1 MSKSFI
7 ILDLQGNEITLD
19 KDKKYVKTPF
29 GQIIE
34 IPEGSDVDPRSLE
47 LVATQADLRLS
58 EVNFS
63 NILKVDNKVT
73 LAKQQLVDRAR
84 KTFTFNTEELEP
96 DEFIKFEIPTGSS
109 ALVTRLE
116 VDFPCTVEIYSDK
129 NYSDS
134 VPYTFIATE
143 DHLIDDGRTL
153 LSDNTSV
160 VTKRVFSVINRDT
173 PIDNKVYGKI
183 SNYDQNLSIDVNL
196 IIEFIPIETIDV
208 TNSLKVEVSYDSHIK
223 ESGEQYRYSSIFN
236 TPANF
241 VLGINAYDYIPN
253 LEDAR
258 QTTQI
263 YLDQKLPSKFWPVD
277 EEGGYWTSTTS
288 SLEDSIVK
296 TSFIWNQTPRDG
308 EYSLYLELSELPLSI
323 AFESIPITI
332 TITLGSEVYEYSIN
346 IESNQFEVGK
356 LVDSTL
362 KFSLSGGEFIIPP
375 KFVDIDISRI
385 SSEVG

>member
-19 KDKKYVKTPF
+19 KDKKYVKTPY
-29 GQIIE
+29 GQIVE

-63 NILKVDNKVT
+63 NILKVDTKVS

-84 KTFTFNTEELEP
+84 KTFTFNTGELET
-96 DEFIKFEIPTGSS
+96 DEFIKFEIPSGSS

-116 VDFPCTVEIYSDK
+116 VDAPCTVEIYSDK

-160 VTKRVFSVINRDT
+160 VTKRVFSIINRDT
-173 PIDNKVYGKI
+173 PIDNLTYGKI
-183 SNYDQNLSIDVNL
+183 SNYDQNGPVDVNL

-208 TNSLKVEVSYDSHIK
+208 TNSLKIEVTYDSHIK
-223 ESGEQYRYSSIFN
+223 ESGDQYRYSPILD
-236 TPANF
+236 TPAGF
-241 VLGINAYDYIPN
+241 VLGPNAYNYIPN

-258 QTTQI
+258 QSTII
-263 YLDQKLPSKFWPVD
+263 YLDQKVPNKFWPVD
-277 EEGGYWTSTTS
+277 EEGGYWSSTLPEVNS
-288 SLEDSIVK
+288 SESK

-323 AFESIPITI
+323 AFESIDVLVR
-332 TITLGSEVYEYSIN
+332 ITLGNSITEYVLEVLN
-346 IESNQFEVGK
+346 NQFEVGK
-356 LVDSTL
+356 LVDTTL
-362 KFSLSGGEFIIPP
+362 KFTISGGEFVITP
-375 KFVDIDISRI
+375 KITNSDIDRDST
-385 SSEVG
+385 EVG